1 MERREVHIHAI
12 CMPPSNDLAFSKDLS
27 DNRDRYIALYILTG
41 ILDNHDAPTVE
52 QARDII
58 RWASRRC
65 A

>member
-27 DNRDRYIALYILTG
+27 DNRDRYIAQSILTG
-41 ILDNHDAPTVE
+41 IVDKPDAPTVE

-58 RWASRRC
+58 AWAGRR
-65 A
+65 AS